1 MHRVGGA
8 LLELEPRVDVLGVLA
23 DDDEVEVVAQVA
35 SALVS
40 LDRPHER
47 VQIEGL
53 AQGDIDAAEAAAD
66 RCRDRTLERNLVLA
80 DRLQNMVGQGCA
92 VLSDG
97 SFARLVDVPLE
108 LDSRSLEN
116 PYCGFADLGADAVAR
131 DQRYC
136 VLSQSV

>member
-40 LDRPHER
+40 LDWPHQR
-47 VQIEGL
+47 VQVEGL
-53 AQGDIDAAEAAAD
+53 AQSNIDAAEAASH
-66 RCRDRTLERNLVLA
+66 RGRDRTFERDLVLA
-80 DRLQNMVGQGCA
+80 DRLQNVVGQGCA
-92 VLSDG
+92 VLGDG

-131 DQRYC
+131 DQRYG